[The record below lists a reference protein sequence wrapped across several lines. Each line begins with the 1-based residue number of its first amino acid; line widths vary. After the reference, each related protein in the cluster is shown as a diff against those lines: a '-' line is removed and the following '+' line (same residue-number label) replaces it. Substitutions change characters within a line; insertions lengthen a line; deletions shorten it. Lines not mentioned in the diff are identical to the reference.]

1 MGENRVG
8 GESILGE
15 LVGEEAC
22 CLDNKCKFGSTH
34 LVALRIKSVNGEKE
48 NA

>member
-8 GESILGE
+8 GESKLGE

-22 CLDNKCKFGSTH
+22 CLNNKCKFNSTH
-34 LVALRIKSVNGEKE
+34 IVASRIKSINGEKE

>member
-8 GESILGE
+8 GESKLGE

-22 CLDNKCKFGSTH
+22 CLDNKSKFCSTH
-34 LVALRIKSVNGEKE
+34 LIALKIKSMNGEKE

>member
-22 CLDNKCKFGSTH
+22 CLDNKYKFGSTH
-34 LVALRIKSVNGEKE
+34 IVALRTKSMKGEKE